1 MSIRSV
7 IVQAPASTSNCGPG
21 FDTLSIALSLY
32 NFIRLSERSDGQICP
47 VETMQEGTQRMVE
60 KASLSFAVAAG
71 HDATGFNYEIWG
83 LSLIHISEPTRPY

>member
-32 NFIRLSERSDGQICP
+32 NFVRLSERTDGQICP
-47 VETMQEGTQRMVE
+47 VETIQKGTQMMV
-60 KASLSFAVAAG
+60 
-71 HDATGFNYEIWG
+71 
-83 LSLIHISEPTRPY
+83 